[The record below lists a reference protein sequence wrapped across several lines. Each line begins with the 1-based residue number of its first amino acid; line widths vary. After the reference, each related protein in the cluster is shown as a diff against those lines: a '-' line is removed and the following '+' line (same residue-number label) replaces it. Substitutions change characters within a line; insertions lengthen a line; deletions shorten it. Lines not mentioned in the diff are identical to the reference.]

1 MRAQGKEII
10 SLGLGEP
17 DFKTPDYAVEAVK
30 QALDDGFTHYSATQ
44 GWPELRKLI
53 AEDCNKNYSSD
64 YGGF

>member
-17 DFKTPDYAVEAVK
+17 DFKTRICCGSHNESDAGWFHP
-30 QALDDGFTHYSATQ
+30 LFCFP

-53 AEDCNKNYSSD
+53 AEDCNKN
-64 YGGF
+64 